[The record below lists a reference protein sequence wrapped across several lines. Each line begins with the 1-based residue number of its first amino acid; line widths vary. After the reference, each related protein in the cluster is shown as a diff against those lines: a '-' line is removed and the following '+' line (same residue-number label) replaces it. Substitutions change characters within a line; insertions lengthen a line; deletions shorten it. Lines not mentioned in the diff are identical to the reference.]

1 MWDYGFII
9 PFLYIFL
16 RIFNTNILN
25 YLKVND
31 KINYNIIGDNMEEKI
46 IKILSEENKAFD
58 VYEIE
63 NKLNFN
69 SVDQLKELLKTLNK
83 LEEEYKIYRTKKDKY
98 MLFDNS
104 NLKIG
109 KLLSTKKGYGFVDI
123 EGDEDVFIKE
133 DNLNGAIN
141 NDEVI
146 VEITSKKGLKLE
158 GRIVRIVER
167 KLKQFV
173 GKVYFKNNKCLIDLD
188 DKKVNIN
195 IIVDS
200 DKTLGA
206 VSGHKV
212 VVRLLNKID
221 NTNYKGV
228 IVKILG
234 HVDDPGVDI
243 LSIAAKYEIEDEFP
257 KDVLEQLKNIPDHV
271 LDTEYNGRVDLRN
284 QMIFT
289 IDGDDT
295 KDIDDAVSIEK
306 LENGNYK
313 LGVHIADVSYY
324 VKENTPLDNE
334 AFKRGTSVYLANT
347 VIPMLPHQ
355 LSNGIC
361 SLNPNV
367 DRLAISCVME
377 IDLTGEI
384 VEYDIFESVI
394 KSNIQMTYNK
404 VNSILED
411 NIIPQGYE
419 KYADSLKLMSELADI
434 LRKNKIKKGYIDF
447 AIDEA
452 KIITDENGEAIDV
465 VLRNRGKGEN
475 LIEDFMIAA
484 NETVARH
491 ITYMEYP
498 FIYRVH
504 GEPNEEKINNFLNFV
519 HLLGH
524 NVKRPK
530 KITPKSMQELLD
542 ELKDVKQYPI
552 LSSLLLRS
560 MQKAIYDKNNIG
572 HFGLASKCY
581 THFTSPIRRYPD
593 TTVHRL
599 LRAYMF
605 NSNLNKETVNYWD
618 ERLVNIAQHTSERE
632 RASIECER
640 EVDDMKMAEYMEKH
654 IGEEFNG
661 IVSGVVSFGMFVE
674 LSNKIEGLV
683 RIDDLTDDY
692 YMYDESTFSLIGNNN
707 KRGYRLGDEV
717 KVIVKSASKL
727 NHTID
732 FTIKR

>member
-1 MWDYGFII
+1 MKE
-9 PFLYIFL
+9 LY
-16 RIFNTNILN
+16 
-25 YLKVND
+25 
-31 KINYNIIGDNMEEKI
+31 KINYNIIGDSMEDEI
-46 IKILSEENKAFD
+46 LKILSTEDKAF
-58 VYEIE
+58 EISE
-63 NKLNFN
+63 LEAKLGIDN
-69 SVDQLKELLKTLNK
+69 SEELKNL
-83 LEEEYKIYRTKKDKY
+83 LEELKRLEDECKVYKTKKDKY

-104 NLKIG
+104 NLKLG
-109 KLLSTKKGYGFVDI
+109 VLLGTKKGFAFVDI
-123 EGDEDVFIKE
+123 EGNDDVFVSQ

-141 NDEVI
+141 NDKVI

-158 GRIVRIVER
+158 GRIVKVVER
-167 KLKQFV
+167 KSQQFV

-188 DKKVNIN
+188 DKKVGLN
-195 IIVDS
+195 IIIDD

-212 VVRLLNKID
+212 IVRLLSKID
-221 NTNYKGV
+221 NFNYKGA
-228 IVKILG
+228 IIKILG
-234 HVDDPGVDI
+234 HIDDPGVDI
-243 LSIAAKYEIEDEFP
+243 LSIAAKYEIDDEFP
-257 KDVLEQLKNIPDHV
+257 NEVDEELKNIPDHV
-271 LDTEYNGRVDLRN
+271 LDSEYDGRTDLRD

-295 KDIDDAVSIEK
+295 KDIDDAISIEK

-324 VKENTPLDNE
+324 VKEDSPLDKE
-334 AFKRGTSVYLANT
+334 AYKRGTSVYLANT
-347 VIPMLPHQ
+347 VIPMLPHY

-377 IDLTGEI
+377 IDSSGE
-384 VEYDIFESVI
+384 VVNYDIFESVI
-394 KSNIQMTYNK
+394 KSNIQMTYKK

-411 NIIPQGYE
+411 NIVPDGYE
-419 KYADSLKLMSELADI
+419 PYVSSLNMMKDLALI
-434 LRKNKIKKGYIDF
+434 LRNNKIKKGYIDF
-447 AIDEA
+447 DIDEA
-452 KIITDENGEAIDV
+452 KVITDETGECIDV
-465 VLRNRGKGEN
+465 KLRERGTGEK

-519 HLLGH
+519 SLLGH
-524 NVKRPK
+524 SVHKMN
-530 KITPKSMQELLD
+530 KITPKSMQMLLD
-542 ELKDVKQYPI
+542 ELKGVKEYDI

-560 MQKAIYDKNNIG
+560 MQKAVYDKNNIG

-599 LRAYMF
+599 LRTYLF
-605 NSNLNKETVNYWD
+605 NKNINMDTIKYWD
-618 ERLVNIAQHTSERE
+618 QKLTVVAAHTSERE

-654 IGEEFNG
+654 IGEEFSG
-661 IVSGVVSFGMFVE
+661 IVSGVQSFGMFIE
-674 LSNKIEGLV
+674 LPNKIEGLV

-692 YMYDESTFSLIGNNN
+692 YRYDESTYSLIGNNN

-717 KVIVKSASKL
+717 KVVVKAASKE

-732 FTIKR
+732 FVIKK

>member
-1 MWDYGFII
+1 MEDKVLEILGRGDMALTI
-9 PFLYIFL
+9 PELE
-16 RIFNTNILN
+16 
-25 YLKVND
+25 
-31 KINYNIIGDNMEEKI
+31 MELGIDGVE
-46 IKILSEENKAFD
+46 D
-58 VYEIE
+58 
-63 NKLNFN
+63 
-69 SVDQLKELLKTLNK
+69 LKELLKVLHT
-83 LEEEYKIYRTKKDKY
+83 LEEEYKVYRTKKDKY
-98 MLFDNS
+98 MLFNNS
-104 NLKIG
+104 NLKVG
-109 KLLSTKKGYGFVDI
+109 KLLATKKGYGFVDI
-123 EGDEDVFIKE
+123 EGDEDVFVAQ
-133 DNLNGAIN
+133 DNINGAIN

-158 GRIVRIVER
+158 GRILKIIER

-173 GKVYFKNNKCLIDLD
+173 GKVYFKHNKCMIDLD
-188 DKKVNIN
+188 DKKVNID
-195 IIVDS
+195 IVVDN

-212 VVRLLNKID
+212 VVRLLNKLD
-221 NTNYKGV
+221 NTSYKGA
-228 IVKILG
+228 IIKILG
-234 HVDDPGVDI
+234 HQDDPGVDI
-243 LSIAAKYEIEDEFP
+243 LSIAAKYEIDDVFPEDVE
-257 KDVLEQLKNIPDHV
+257 EELKSIPDHV
-271 LDTEYNGRVDLRN
+271 LENEYEGRTDLRD
-284 QMIFT
+284 QIIFT

-295 KDIDDAVSIEK
+295 KDIDDAISIEK

-324 VKENTPLDNE
+324 VTENSPLDEE
-334 AFKRGTSVYLANT
+334 ACKRGTSVYLANT

-377 IDLTGEI
+377 IDSTGEV

-394 KSNIQMTYNK
+394 KSNIQMTYKK
-404 VNSILED
+404 VNAILEK
-411 NIIPQGYE
+411 NEVAEGYE
-419 KYADSLKLMSELADI
+419 PYVEKLHLMSELADI
-434 LRKNKIKKGYIDF
+434 LRKNKVNKGYIDF
-447 AIDEA
+447 DIDEA

-465 VLRNRGKGEN
+465 VLRERGTGEK

-519 HLLGH
+519 SILGH
-524 NVKRPK
+524 SVHKMK
-530 KITPKSMQELLD
+530 KITPKAMQDLLE
-542 ELKDVKQYPI
+542 ELKDVREYPI

-560 MQKAIYDKNNIG
+560 MQKAVYDKSNIG

-599 LRAYMF
+599 LRTYLF
-605 NSNLNKETVNYWD
+605 NKNLNADTIRYW
-618 ERLVNIAQHTSERE
+618 ENRLAMLGPHTSERE

-654 IGEEFNG
+654 IDEEYTG
-661 IVSGVVSFGMFVE
+661 IVSGVMSFGMFIE
-674 LSNKIEGLV
+674 LPNKIEGLV
-683 RIDDLTDDY
+683 RIEDLKDDY
-692 YMYDESTFSLIGNNN
+692 YTYDETTFSLIGNKN

-717 KVIVKSASKL
+717 KVIVKAASKV
-727 NHTID
+727 NHTVD
-732 FTIKR
+732 FLIKK

>member
-1 MWDYGFII
+1 MEDKILEI
-9 PFLYIFL
+9 LEKENSSLSVPEIES
-16 RIFNTNILN
+16 ILN
-25 YLKVND
+25 ID
-31 KINYNIIGDNMEEKI
+31 T
-46 IKILSEENKAFD
+46 
-58 VYEIE
+58 
-63 NKLNFN
+63 
-69 SVDQLKELLKTLNK
+69 VDGLKELLKSLNS
-83 LEEEYKIYRTKKDKY
+83 LEEQYKIYRTKKDKY

-104 NLKIG
+104 NLRVG

-123 EGDEDVFIKE
+123 VGDEDVFVAQ

-141 NDEVI
+141 NDQVV
-146 VEITSKKGLKLE
+146 VEITSKKGMKLE
-158 GRIVRIVER
+158 GRIVKVIER

-173 GKVYFKNNKCLIDLD
+173 GKVYFKKNKCCIDLD
-188 DKKVNIN
+188 DKKVNLN
-195 IIVDS
+195 ITVDPEL
-200 DKTLGA
+200 TLGA

-221 NTNYKGV
+221 NVNYKGA
-228 IVKILG
+228 IIKILG

-257 KDVLEQLKNIPDHV
+257 KEVEEQLTHIPDHV
-271 LDTEYNGRVDLRN
+271 LEEEKQNRMDLRDKE
-284 QMIFT
+284 IFT

-295 KDIDDAVSIEK
+295 KDIDDAISIEK
-306 LENGNYK
+306 LNNGNYK

-324 VKENTPLDNE
+324 VHENSPLDEE
-334 AFKRGTSVYLANT
+334 AYKRGTSCYLANT

-361 SLNPNV
+361 SLNPGV

-377 IDLTGEI
+377 INEMGE
-384 VEYDIFESVI
+384 VVNYDIFESLI
-394 KSNIQMTYNK
+394 KSNIQMTYKK

-411 NIIPQGYE
+411 NIIPEGYE
-419 KYADSLKLMSELADI
+419 PYTSSLHMMKELSDI
-434 LRKNKIKKGYIDF
+434 LRANKVRKGYIDF
-447 AIDEA
+447 EIDEP
-452 KIITDENGEAIDV
+452 KIITDDKGEAIDV
-465 VLRNRGKGEN
+465 KLRERGTGEK

-491 ITYMEYP
+491 ITYLEYP

-519 HLLGH
+519 SLLGYS
-524 NVKRPK
+524 VKRPK
-530 KITPKSMQELLD
+530 KITPKSIQELLD
-542 ELKDVKQYPI
+542 SLKETKEYTI

-560 MQKAIYDKNNIG
+560 MQKAVYDKNNIG

-599 LRAYMF
+599 LRTYLF
-605 NSNLNKETVNYWD
+605 NKNINLDTLKYWD
-618 ERLVNIAQHTSERE
+618 QKLVPLALHTSERE

-654 IGEEFNG
+654 IGEEFKG
-661 IVSGVVSFGMFVE
+661 IVSGVMSFGMFIE
-674 LSNKIEGLV
+674 LPNKIEGLI
-683 RIDDLTDDY
+683 RLDDLRGDY
-692 YMYDESTFSLIGNNN
+692 YRYDETTFSLVGNKN

-717 KVIVKSASKL
+717 TVIVKAASKV

-732 FTIKR
+732 FILKD